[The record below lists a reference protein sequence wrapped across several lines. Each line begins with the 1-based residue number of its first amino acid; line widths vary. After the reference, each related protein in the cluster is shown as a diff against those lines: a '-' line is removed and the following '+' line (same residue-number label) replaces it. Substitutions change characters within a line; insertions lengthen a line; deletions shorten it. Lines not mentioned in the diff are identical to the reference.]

1 MYILIIPGFGVI
13 SHIVSTYSKKPIFGE
28 IGMLYAMGS
37 IGFLGFLVW
46 SHHMFVV
53 GLDIDSRAYFTSAT
67 MVIAVPTGI
76 KIFSWL
82 ATIYGGELRLGVPML
97 FALGFLFLFTIGGL
111 TGVMLSNASIDV
123 AFHDRIFIYYVSFF
137 LYTLYNI
144 YNNYTNNNTAHK
156 GRHCANASYNNDIN
170 NLVSFIDKNEYIKM
184 FWVGLMDGD
193 GSIQVNHWRKK
204 NLQYRLIIKLSNLE
218 SNYNMLILIA
228 KVIGGTVRISK
239 KKDNVIWVVDSKES
253 IKDIIKIFDKY
264 PLLTS
269 RKICQINFMK
279 KCMKL
284 NYMPAEG
291 GYPREAGLDW
301 YLLNRNYKYNDQL
314 NIINTFNL
322 KLKNKS
328 FINALPEGHGIH
340 HIVKHSEYFKCWLSG
355 FIEAEGCFSIRLNKS
370 NSFSIG
376 QNDDFYL
383 IEEIKQFFNATNSVR
398 NSYKNFYCLEIYK
411 KIILNNI
418 ITHCSNYPL
427 LGEKKESLI
436 KFLK

>member
-1 MYILIIPGFGVI
+1 
-13 SHIVSTYSKKPIFGE
+13 
-28 IGMLYAMGS
+28 
-37 IGFLGFLVW
+37 
-46 SHHMFVV
+46 MFVV

-239 KKDNVIWVVDSKES
+239 KKIMLYE
-253 IKDIIKIFDKY
+253 
-264 PLLTS
+264 
-269 RKICQINFMK
+269 
-279 KCMKL
+279 
-284 NYMPAEG
+284 
-291 GYPREAGLDW
+291 
-301 YLLNRNYKYNDQL
+301 
-314 NIINTFNL
+314 
-322 KLKNKS
+322 
-328 FINALPEGHGIH
+328 
-340 HIVKHSEYFKCWLSG
+340 
-355 FIEAEGCFSIRLNKS
+355 
-370 NSFSIG
+370 
-376 QNDDFYL
+376 
-383 IEEIKQFFNATNSVR
+383 
-398 NSYKNFYCLEIYK
+398 
-411 KIILNNI
+411 
-418 ITHCSNYPL
+418 
-427 LGEKKESLI
+427 
-436 KFLK
+436 

>member
-1 MYILIIPGFGVI
+1 
-13 SHIVSTYSKKPIFGE
+13 
-28 IGMLYAMGS
+28 MLYAMGS

-123 AFHDRIFIYYVSFF
+123 AFHDKIFIYYVSIF
-137 LYTLYNI
+137 LYTLYSIFN
-144 YNNYTNNNTAHK
+144 YYTNNNNTTHK
-156 GRHCANASYNNDIN
+156 GKYGANASYNNYIN
-170 NLVSFIDKNEYIKM
+170 NLISFIDKNEYIKM

-204 NLQYRLIIKLSNLE
+204 NLQYRLIIKLSNLK

-239 KKDNVIWVVDSKES
+239 KKDNVIWVVDSIES
-253 IKDIIKIFDKY
+253 IKEIIKIFDKY

-284 NYMPAEG
+284 NSI
-291 GYPREAGLDW
+291 DW

-322 KLKNKS
+322 KFKNKS
-328 FINALPEGHGIH
+328 FINALSEGHGKH
-340 HIVKHSEYFKCWLSG
+340 HKMEYSEYFKCWLSG

-398 NSYKNFYCLEIYK
+398 NSYKNFYYLEIYK